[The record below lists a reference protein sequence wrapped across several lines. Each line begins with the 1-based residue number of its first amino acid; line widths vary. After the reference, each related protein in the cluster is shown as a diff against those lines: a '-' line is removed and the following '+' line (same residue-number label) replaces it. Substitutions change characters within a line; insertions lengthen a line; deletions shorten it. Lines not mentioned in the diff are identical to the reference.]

1 MERTDVISF
10 LSKDFWRYINQGGM
24 HPGELSAAQ
33 ISGVPSS
40 HTNINSTE
48 KEYIETMSKAERARY
63 LAITILIAIKD
74 CSDFE
79 YRGKHKS
86 ILDAYYVQNLDN
98 RSTAIKVNMSDAQY
112 KRAKKEALQEFIQ
125 RYNFWRDYRQCPELP
140 EIYYPQ
146 KPKKLPKST
155 QKATKINPKTS
166 HY

>member
-1 MERTDVISF
+1 MGRTDVISF
-10 LSKDFWRYINQGGM
+10 LKKDFWRYINQGGM

-33 ISGVPSS
+33 ISGMPPN

-48 KEYIETMSKAERARY
+48 REYIETMGGAERARY
-63 LAITILIAIKD
+63 LAITVLIAIKD

-86 ILDAYYVQNLDN
+86 ILEAYYVQNLDN

-112 KRAKKEALQEFIQ
+112 KRAKRAALKEFIQ

-140 EIYYPQ
+140 EIYYPKQ
-146 KPKKLPKST
+146 PKKHS
-155 QKATKINPKTS
+155 KATPK
-166 HY
+166 